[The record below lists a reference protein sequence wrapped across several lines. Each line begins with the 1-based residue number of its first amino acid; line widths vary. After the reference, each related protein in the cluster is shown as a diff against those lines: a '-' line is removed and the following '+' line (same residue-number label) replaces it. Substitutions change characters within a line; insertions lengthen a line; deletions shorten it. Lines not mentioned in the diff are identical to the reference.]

1 MSEEQK
7 TEDNQQQAAKGI
19 TYVDLIGLIQSMEF
33 QGAVENQSEESTNR
47 LIVASLKQE
56 AMQNIGIVQPL
67 EEGESEENDS
77 QPEQ

>member
-7 TEDNQQQAAKGI
+7 TEDNQQQGAKGI
-19 TYVDLIGLIQSMEF
+19 SYVDLIGLIQSMEF

-67 EEGESEENDS
+67 EEGESEENDN